1 MRKALTLFALML
13 AFFSLQVHAQERQIT
28 GKVIS
33 SQDNLGIP
41 GVTVLEVG
49 TTNATVTDLDGNYSL
64 KVSATG
70 KQLQFSYL
78 GMATQTIDLGTSNSI
93 DIKME
98 SDAKKLNEVIV
109 TANAISREK
118 RSLGYATQQVTS
130 AELRNGQNTN
140 VIGALQGKIAGVNVN
155 SNSGAPGSSNRIVI
169 RGGTSLTGQNQA
181 LMVVDGIPINNSNF
195 RTNDGSNRGTSDDLN
210 NQVDYGNR
218 GNDINPDDI
227 ESISILK
234 GPAAAA
240 LYGSRASNGAIII
253 TTKSGRRLAAG
264 SGKGKSDVTF
274 NSSLT
279 FSNVLKLPE
288 FQNQFGQG
296 DVDNVYDDR
305 RENFS
310 WGLPFDGALRP
321 WGQEI
326 NGQQRVKPYSAL
338 EDNTKDFFQTGI
350 SANNNV
356 SFSGGSEKSSYF
368 LSVGATNS
376 KGIVPTSSYDK
387 YNIRFNGSTDLS
399 NYISTSINVAYT
411 NIESVLPSGGQ
422 KEASIYDQ
430 LLQTPRDIP
439 ITESKDLTNIFN
451 GYDDLTHTYGFY
463 GAYALNPYFTLNNF
477 KNTNSVDRV
486 IGSFT
491 VNYNKFSWM
500 TITNRFGGDIYS
512 DRRYQ
517 KWKKY
522 NYSPIDGFYSPND
535 QVFQGK
541 YSEDLYNNV
550 GYNNDLMVTFKK
562 TLSEKIKATLLVGQN
577 IRQNTLTNTFAQT
590 NSQGGLSLPDYYNLQ
605 NSNGPILGA
614 NSTTQTRN
622 MGYYADL
629 NFNYS
634 NFLFLGLTG
643 RNDQSST
650 LPTENSSYFYSSA
663 NAAFVFT
670 ELMNDSSR
678 ENFLSYGKIRAS
690 YAKVGN
696 DARAYVT
703 ADKYTRTTIDG
714 GWGSTTFP
722 LGGVVGYSV
731 FDQLGNPGI
740 KPEFT
745 TAFEIGAELSFI
757 KDRITVDFS
766 YYQNSSTDQI
776 IPLALPAATGYT
788 SKIINTGEVQ
798 NKGIELSLRGVPILT
813 KSGFKLELFGTYTKN
828 TNEVISLYSGVDQL
842 VIGGFSGM
850 AIVAQ
855 VGQPYGAF
863 YATDLMTDP
872 SGNVVVDPNSGL
884 PRLSTNPVYKG
895 SYQPDYIAS
904 FGTNISYKGW
914 TLNVLFDMKQGGKY
928 YSRNKDLMDFVG
940 TSLETAYNNRE
951 DYVWAGSVV
960 ENPDGTFSP
969 NTTPFH
975 PYDYYTSVIPSGQH
989 LIDASYVKLREVAI
1003 GYNFPSKWLAKT
1015 PFGSASLGIFGNNLA
1030 IWTAEENVYG
1040 DPELNSSGSSNAQG
1054 FDYSSNFSQTN
1065 YGVNLKFTF

>member
-1 MRKALTLFALML
+1 MRKALTLFALLL
-13 AFFSLQVHAQERQIT
+13 AFFSLQVSAQERQIT

-41 GVTVLEVG
+41 GVTVLETS
-49 TTNATVTDLDGNYSL
+49 TTNAVITDIDGKYSI
-64 KVSATG
+64 KVSGEG
-70 KQLQFSYL
+70 KQLTFSSM
-78 GMATQTIDLGTSNSI
+78 GMKTQTITLGTSNVV
-93 DIKME
+93 DVTME
-98 SDAKKLNEVIV
+98 IDAKKLDEVIV

-140 VIGALQGKIAGVNVN
+140 VIGALQGKIAGVNVS
-155 SNSGAPGSSNRIVI
+155 SNSGAPGSSNRVVI
-169 RGGTSLTGQNQA
+169 RGGTSLTQNNQA
-181 LMVVDGIPINNSNF
+181 LLVVDGIPISNSNF
-195 RTNDGSNRGTSDDLN
+195 RTNDGKNNGTSDDLN

-234 GPAAAA
+234 GAAAAA
-240 LYGSRASNGAIII
+240 LYGSRASNGAILI

-264 SGKGKSDVTF
+264 SGKGKADVSF

-296 DVDNVYDDR
+296 DIDNVFNDR

-326 NGQQRVKPYSAL
+326 NGQQRVKPYSAI
-338 EDNTKDFFQTGI
+338 EDNTKDFFETGI
-350 SANNNV
+350 TASNNV
-356 SFSGGSEKSSYF
+356 SFSGGTEKSSYF

-387 YNIRFNGSTDLS
+387 YNVRFNGSTDLT
-399 NYISTSINVAYT
+399 NNISTSINVAYT
-411 NIESVLPSGGQ
+411 NISSVLPSGGQ

-430 LLQTPRDIP
+430 VLQTPRDIP
-439 ITESKDLTNIFN
+439 ITESKDLDNIFN
-451 GYDDLTHTYGFY
+451 SYDDLTHTYGFY
-463 GAYALNPYFTLNNF
+463 GAYATNPYFVLKNF
-477 KNTNSVDRV
+477 KNTNDVDRV
-486 IGSFT
+486 IGNFT
-491 VNYNKFSWM
+491 VSYNKFSWM

-522 NYSPIDGFYSPND
+522 NYSPIDPFYAGND
-535 QVFQGK
+535 QIYQGK
-541 YSEDLYNNV
+541 YSEDIYNNV
-550 GYNNDLMVTFKK
+550 GYNNDLMVTFKR
-562 TLSEKIKATLLVGQN
+562 TFSDKIKGTLLVGQN

-590 NSQGGLSLPDYYNLQ
+590 NAQGGLSLPDYYNLQ
-605 NSNGPILGA
+605 NSNGAALVA
-614 NSTTQTRN
+614 NSLTQTRN

-629 NFNYS
+629 NFSYS
-634 NFLFLGLTG
+634 NYLFLGLTG
-643 RNDQSST
+643 RNDKSST

-663 NAAFVFT
+663 NASFVFS
-670 ELMNDSSR
+670 ELMSESSR
-678 ENFLSYGKIRAS
+678 EKFLSYGKLRAS

-703 ADKYTRTTIDG
+703 ADKYIKTTIDG

-722 LGGVVGYSV
+722 LGTVVGYSV
-731 FDQLGNPGI
+731 YDQLGNQGI

-745 TAFEIGAELSFI
+745 TAFEVGAELSFL
-757 KDRITVDFS
+757 KDRITVDVS
-766 YYQNSSTDQI
+766 YYQNKSTDQI
-776 IPLALPAATGYT
+776 IALALPASAGYT

-798 NKGIELSLRGVPILT
+798 NKGIELALRGTPILT
-813 KSGFKLELFGTYTKN
+813 KSGLKVELFGTYTKN
-828 TNEVISLYSGVDQL
+828 TNEVVSLYNGVDQL

-855 VGQPYGAF
+855 VGKEYGAF

-872 SGNVVVDPNSGL
+872 SGRVVVDPATGL

-895 SYQPDYIAS
+895 SYQPDFLAS
-904 FGTNISYKGW
+904 FGTNITYKGW
-914 TLNVLFDMKQGGKY
+914 NLNVLFDMKQGGKY

-940 TSLETAYNNRE
+940 TSIETAYNNRE
-951 DYVWAGSVV
+951 DYVWENSVV

-975 PYDYYTSVIPSGQH
+975 QYDYYTSVIPSGQH
-989 LIDASYVKLREVAI
+989 LIDASYVKLREVALS
-1003 GYNFPSKWLAKT
+1003 YSFPSKWLANT
-1015 PFGSASLGIFGNNLA
+1015 PFGAASLGIFGNNLA

-1040 DPELNSSGSSNAQG
+1040 DPEQNSSGSSNAQG
-1054 FDYSSNFSQTN
+1054 FDYSSNFSQKN
-1065 YGVNLKFTF
+1065 YGVNLKVTF